1 MKGKRPCRGAR
12 HILNK
17 MNKILTKIS
26 SASAALLAAGMAVTP
41 VCAAGITY
49 TPVTG
54 ESTSFTSTI
63 NVSATANV
71 PNVTFSYDVAAGA
84 AQAASDGNLAI
95 YAGNDGTTSVG
106 LPSIANVTFSAA
118 DAKTTDTTVVKEAT
132 VDFSGVSFKE
142 PGVYRY
148 VVTEQDSTAQGI
160 TSEEDKIK
168 ALDVY
173 VTDNNGVLE
182 VSGYVMHND
191 ENSAAKKLDATAR
204 LDDKD
209 VDFEHSLATSD
220 LTISKTVTG
229 NQASHDEYFEF
240 TVALSGADEGAKYT
254 VDLSAADATTSTNG
268 INTEAHTNPA
278 EIVIGADGS
287 ATATFWIQ
295 HGQSVV
301 IQGIGNNT
309 KYEITE
315 ANRDY
320 EVSEEVTGDEDAVKE
335 GAKVTDAALTADT
348 EVAYTNSKSGAVP
361 TGLFMG
367 VGGASVMLIGSGL
380 AIVAK
385 NKKKKDEE

>member
-148 VVTEQDSTAQGI
+148 VVTEQGSAQGI

>member
-1 MKGKRPCRGAR
+1 
-12 HILNK
+12 
-17 MNKILTKIS
+17 MNKIITKIS
-26 SASAALLAAGMAVTP
+26 SASAALLAAGIAVTP

-301 IQGIGNNT
+301 IQGIGNKT

-380 AIVAK
+380 AIGAMAK